1 MNIVSSSPDLF
12 LSATTPVGMAHF
24 VIIEDSVAPLKRCL
38 RHDGAVCGVVLW
50 LLVGQWVHWPFGSVL
65 LSGCVYA
72 ERTVVLGPSFLVIAT
87 STTIQATH

>member
-50 LLVGQWVHWPFGSVL
+50 PHYTHWPKLRQKLKKSKKTRHVP
-65 LSGCVYA
+65 V
-72 ERTVVLGPSFLVIAT
+72 EKNKPSP
-87 STTIQATH
+87 HR